1 LRAREEVLKF
11 VFLKKIV
18 YVCKKNMKTNVFAL
32 KAIDLLKFLYKDDIV
47 AMSHII
53 IAENDNNMEIIKEYL
68 ECVEDYIKTI
78 KENL

>member
-1 LRAREEVLKF
+1 
-11 VFLKKIV
+11 
-18 YVCKKNMKTNVFAL
+18 MKTNVFAL